1 MICGLEV
8 LAIPMKYIKSWQM
21 ADPLRDAREDFALEI
36 YKNHGLFFTAIN
48 NVFTLL

>member
-1 MICGLEV
+1 MWIRSTCDTYE
-8 LAIPMKYIKSWQM
+8 IHKIM
-21 ADPLRDAREDFALEI
+21 ADGRPLRDAREDFALEI